1 MTEGST
7 KPKSDLGVRTAS
19 GIAMMLV
26 SGVVIWIGGWTFKL
40 FVLLLAAGLIG
51 EWAKLV
57 FLFVQSAIQRSLW
70 IAAGLI
76 YIGIAVWTLLRLRD
90 QYLAIAIYP
99 VAVVIATD
107 VGAYFAGR
115 TVGGPKI
122 APRISPSKTWSGLIG
137 GMVLAAI
144 ISAISTEWIVLDDS
158 YQVALM
164 GIFIVVGAILA
175 VCAQAGDF
183 LESWMKRRAGVKDSG
198 TLIPGHGG
206 LLDRMDGLLS
216 VLFVYGTAAYLW
228 RSLA

>member
-57 FLFVQSAIQRSLW
+57 FLFAQSAIQRSLW

>member
-1 MTEGST
+1 M
-7 KPKSDLGVRTAS
+7 PKSDLGVRTAS

-26 SGVVIWIGGWTFKL
+26 FGVVIWIGGWTFKL
-40 FVLLLAAGLIG
+40 FVLLLAAGLIR

-57 FLFVQSAIQRSLW
+57 FLFAQSEIQRSLW

-76 YIGIAVWTLLRLRD
+76 YIGIAVWTLLGLRD
-90 QYLAIAIYP
+90 QNLAIAIYP

-115 TVGGPKI
+115 TIRGPKI

-144 ISAISTEWIVLDDS
+144 ISAISTEWTVLDDS
-158 YQVALM
+158 YQFALM
-164 GIFIVVGAILA
+164 GIFIFIGAILA

-198 TLIPGHGG
+198 ALIPGHGG
-206 LLDRMDGLLS
+206 LLDRMDGLLA
-216 VLFVYGTAAYLW
+216 VLFVYGTAAFLFG
-228 RSLA
+228 SFS

>member
-1 MTEGST
+1 
-7 KPKSDLGVRTAS
+7 
-19 GIAMMLV
+19 MMLV